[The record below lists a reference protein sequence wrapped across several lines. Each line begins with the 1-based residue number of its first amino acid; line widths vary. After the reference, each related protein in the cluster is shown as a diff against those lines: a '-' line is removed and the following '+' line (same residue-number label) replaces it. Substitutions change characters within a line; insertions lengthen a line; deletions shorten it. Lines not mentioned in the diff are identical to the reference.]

1 MIVKITRKQGEAET
15 MEKMMAHR
23 QADFDRRMK
32 MLRKKDR
39 ILTAEITEAET
50 KLVVNNGIRS

>member
-1 MIVKITRKQGEAET
+1 